1 MAITAAQEF
10 LDTAHYSADNYTFLI
25 ALRWQSGLVGTVLP
39 IVFVDMTSGLRAL
52 SEVWRTAHRRTWSV
66 TALNSNSFWE
76 AQNCIWRFHLNV
88 ISLSLSKVLP
98 GWQQHAWCPRS
109 SVGPGLLGGDI
120 QPSLEVL
127 QKAHQQGT
135 WYKVHYVLNCVSC
148 KIHLLKSLNTHIS
161 EHNHVWRQGFCR
173 RD

>member
-10 LDTAHYSADNYTFLI
+10 LDTAHYSADNYIFLV

-39 IVFVDMTSGLRAL
+39 IVFIDVTSGAQG
-52 SEVWRTAHRRTWSV
+52 SQWS
-66 TALNSNSFWE
+66 LENSSQENMIRHCPEFPNSFWE
-76 AQNCIWRFHLNV
+76 AQNWILRFHLNV
-88 ISLSLSKVLP
+88 ISLSKIRPV
-98 GWQQHAWCPRS
+98 WQQDAWCPRN

-120 QPSLEVL
+120 QPFLEVL
-127 QKAHQQGT
+127 QKDHQPGT